1 MTTALLILLAV
12 VVAVGLAFVLGE
24 IFDFSTLGLI
34 FFVSG
39 TAGDLVKLL
48 GLLLVAIIEGLTG
61 RSSEG
66 S

>member
-1 MTTALLILLAV
+1 METAFLILFAV
-12 VVAVGLAFVLGE
+12 LVAVGLAFVLGE

-48 GLLLVAIIEGLTG
+48 FVLVAAIFDGLTG